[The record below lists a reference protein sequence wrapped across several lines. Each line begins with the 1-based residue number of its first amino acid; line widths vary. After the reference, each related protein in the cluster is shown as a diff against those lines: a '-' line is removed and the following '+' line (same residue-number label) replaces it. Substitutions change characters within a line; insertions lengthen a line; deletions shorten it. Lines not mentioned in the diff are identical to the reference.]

1 MSLPSLTVITITA
14 SLCDGNDSLCDGND
28 CDGND
33 IFYYSGENAG

>member
-14 SLCDGNDSLCDGND
+14 SLCDGND